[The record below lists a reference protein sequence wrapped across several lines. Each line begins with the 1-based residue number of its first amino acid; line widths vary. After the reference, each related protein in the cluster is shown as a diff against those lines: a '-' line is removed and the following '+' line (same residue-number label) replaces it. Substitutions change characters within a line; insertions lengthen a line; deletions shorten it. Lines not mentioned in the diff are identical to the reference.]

1 MRARCG
7 CAACRRPS
15 DTSSGWRIGESFAR
29 LSHTR
34 PQPPRLRSTDDSKH
48 AKHRVKDI
56 AMTRRARLWITGA
69 TTSDH
74 SRAQHRA
81 PVLTCRPSRPAL
93 GRRPERQRP
102 SRHGGD
108 GIAFLD
114 VLAAQLRAR
123 GWSAYIT
130 TPAGPVASLF
140 VQDPHDHPKSGDII
154 AALDGATGHW
164 WYWFSWAE
172 RIAPAHAPA
181 AAADTIIRALQRPA
195 DEPESPGPAASSHP
209 PGSPSESPRTEPA
222 EPITPGCNPVGTS
235 LAVTR
240 QRYRP
245 RRDSRSA
252 RSDRLP

>member
-1 MRARCG
+1 
-7 CAACRRPS
+7 
-15 DTSSGWRIGESFAR
+15 
-29 LSHTR
+29 
-34 PQPPRLRSTDDSKH
+34 
-48 AKHRVKDI
+48 
-56 AMTRRARLWITGA
+56 MTRRAGLWITGT

-81 PVLTCRPSRPAL
+81 PVPTCRPSHPAP
-93 GRRPERQRP
+93 GRRHERQRP
-102 SRHGGD
+102 SPHGGD

-130 TPAGPVASLF
+130 TPAGRLASLF
-140 VQDPHDHPKSGDII
+140 VQDPHDHPKCGDII

-181 AAADTIIRALQRPA
+181 VAADANIGALQRPA
-195 DEPESPGPAASSHP
+195 DEPESPGPAARSQP
-209 PGSPSESPRTEPA
+209 PGPPSGPPYTQPA
-222 EPITPGCNPVGTS
+222 EPITPGCNPAGTS

>member
-1 MRARCG
+1 
-7 CAACRRPS
+7 
-15 DTSSGWRIGESFAR
+15 
-29 LSHTR
+29 
-34 PQPPRLRSTDDSKH
+34 
-48 AKHRVKDI
+48 
-56 AMTRRARLWITGA
+56 MTRRARLWITGA
-69 TTSDH
+69 TTSDR
-74 SRAQHRA
+74 SRARHRA
-81 PVLTCRPSRPAL
+81 PVLTCRPSRPAP
-93 GRRPERQRP
+93 GRRPARQRP

-130 TPAGPVASLF
+130 TPAGRVASLF
-140 VQDPHDHPKSGDII
+140 VQEPHDHPKSGDII

-195 DEPESPGPAASSHP
+195 DEPEPPGPTANNQP
-209 PGSPSESPRTEPA
+209 PGSPSESPRTSRA
-222 EPITPGCNPVGTS
+222 HNARMQPGRHFVS
-235 LAVTR
+235 SHR

>member
-1 MRARCG
+1 
-7 CAACRRPS
+7 
-15 DTSSGWRIGESFAR
+15 
-29 LSHTR
+29 
-34 PQPPRLRSTDDSKH
+34 
-48 AKHRVKDI
+48 
-56 AMTRRARLWITGA
+56 MTRRARLWITGA

-154 AALDGATGHW
+154 AALDGATGALVVLVQLGRADRSRPRACRSGGYDHQG
-164 WYWFSWAE
+164 S
-172 RIAPAHAPA
+172 PA
-181 AAADTIIRALQRPA
+181 ARGRA
-195 DEPESPGPAASSHP
+195 
-209 PGSPSESPRTEPA
+209 
-222 EPITPGCNPVGTS
+222 
-235 LAVTR
+235 
-240 QRYRP
+240 
-245 RRDSRSA
+245 
-252 RSDRLP
+252 